1 LTSKPVAQ
9 MTVPGS
15 SVDERDRR
23 SGRADRPRSHVDP
36 LSTDRAGAGADERV
50 AATEPTAEPGV
61 DGLAHQFGRGQTL
74 KRSRPSC
81 CGSGACREPIA
92 RWTYWLRRA
101 RARSESPR
109 WRHRP
114 RARARLGS
122 RRVGGRRCC
131 GADARRRPGPA
142 RSRNA
147 RRLKRPGG
155 EHDLAGLV
163 RAVVG
168 LDEVAA
174 RACLHGPHERV
185 ELDGSLEVACIL
197 GEVADDLVARP
208 VVVGVSGERPARKAV
223 VAGGGEQ
230 RQRVP
235 ARAPRRCRSYL
246 CQRWLRSFQ
255 SSVQCLCLAV

>member
-1 LTSKPVAQ
+1 MNVIVDPAALIARGRTWTPCRRIARGLEPMSASRPLSRRPSLES
-9 MTVPGS
+9 TVLPIS
-15 SVDERDRR
+15 SVAVR
-23 SGRADRPRSHVDP
+23 
-36 LSTDRAGAGADERV
+36 
-50 AATEPTAEPGV
+50 
-61 DGLAHQFGRGQTL
+61 TL

-185 ELDGSLEVACIL
+185 ELDGSLEVACIVA
-197 GEVADDLVARP
+197 EVADDLVARP

-235 ARAPRRCRSYL
+235 ARGPRRCRSYL